1 MIRVLLADD
10 QPLLRS
16 ALETILN
23 AAGDIKVVAAVG
35 DGQAAVEAA
44 AAHSLDIAILDIRM
58 PGMDGIAAAS
68 ALLARN
74 PSLRVIMLTTFNE
87 EELVR
92 SALLAGAHGFLLKDS
107 DPEVLLGAVR
117 AVHAGEAV
125 LASGVTGTVLE
136 GYRAA
141 IAGRAELSAAQ
152 RQGLALVTRREL
164 EVLRLITSGA
174 TNREIAQELVLAETT
189 VKTHVSSLMS
199 KLQARDRVALVLLGQ
214 KVLLQ

>member
-23 AAGDIKVVAAVG
+23 AAGDIQVVAAVG

-74 PSLRVIMLTTFNE
+74 PSLRVIMLTTFN
-87 EELVR
+87 
-92 SALLAGAHGFLLKDS
+92 H
-107 DPEVLLGAVR
+107 
-117 AVHAGEAV
+117 
-125 LASGVTGTVLE
+125 
-136 GYRAA
+136 
-141 IAGRAELSAAQ
+141 
-152 RQGLALVTRREL
+152 
-164 EVLRLITSGA
+164 
-174 TNREIAQELVLAETT
+174 
-189 VKTHVSSLMS
+189 
-199 KLQARDRVALVLLGQ
+199 
-214 KVLLQ
+214 

>member
-23 AAGDIKVVAAVG
+23 AAGDIQVVAAVG

-44 AAHSLDIAILDIRM
+44 VAHSLDIAILDIRM
-58 PGMDGIAAAS
+58 PGMDGIAAAN

-74 PSLRVIMLTTFNE
+74 ASLRVIMLTTFNE

-92 SALLAGAHGFLLKDS
+92 SALLAGVHGFLLKDS
-107 DPEVLLGAVR
+107 DPEVLVGAVR

-136 GYRAA
+136 GYRGA
-141 IAGRAELSAAQ
+141 IAGRAELTAVQ

-164 EVLRLITSGA
+164 EVLRLVTAGA

>member
-10 QPLLRS
+10 QPLLRG

-92 SALLAGAHGFLLKDS
+92 SALLAGVHGFLLKDS

-117 AVHAGEAV
+117 AVYAGEAV
-125 LASGVTGTVLE
+125 LASGVTGTVLR
-136 GYRAA
+136 G
-141 IAGRAELSAAQ
+141 IAQ
-152 RQGLALVTRREL
+152 RLLDEPNYQQRKGRGLRW
-164 EVLRLITSGA
+164 
-174 TNREIAQELVLAETT
+174 
-189 VKTHVSSLMS
+189 
-199 KLQARDRVALVLLGQ
+199 
-214 KVLLQ
+214 